1 MLQGVLFK
9 SKHSVA
15 GAFSLSAKTGYVVL
29 RIEPND
35 GAVGLAPRGFQRLAV
50 RSRGTVGLRACGPQT
65 PAARASPEHR
75 SAR

>member
-35 GAVGLAPRGFQRLAV
+35 EAVGLAPRGFQRLAG
-50 RSRGTVGLRACGPQT
+50 RSWGL
-65 PAARASPEHR
+65 
-75 SAR
+75 